1 MQDLL
6 LVRYGEIGL
15 KGKNQSFF
23 LNTIM
28 TRIKEALAP
37 LGGGRCR
44 RTQGRIFV
52 EIEGDRE
59 AALDR
64 LQKVFGIVS
73 LSPAREVPLDLE
85 VIKEEALAQLLLAR
99 ERDGGRTFKVETRRA
114 NKAFPHD
121 SMELN
126 QLLGAHLLQ
135 NTTGISVDVHEPDI
149 RVKVE
154 IREKTYIYSRV
165 VPGPGGLPV
174 GTSGRAV
181 LLLSGGIDS
190 PVAGWMT
197 MKRGVT
203 VTPVYFHSFPFTGD
217 RAKEKVIDLCRV
229 LARYGGRLNLHVVH
243 FTEIQKAL
251 NQHCP
256 EDLGTLLMR
265 RMMMRLAR
273 EIAREVKGQALVT
286 GESIGQVASQ
296 TLEALQVTNAV
307 VDLPVIRPL
316 IGMDKE
322 EIIKRAQEIDTYGIS
337 IRPYE
342 DCCTIFVPR
351 HPVTRP
357 RLRQVEEA
365 ERVLPV
371 VELLGEALGKT
382 EVIKITEKGREG
394 NGSDYG
400 HHEPAQLP

>member
-1 MQDLL
+1 
-6 LVRYGEIGL
+6 
-15 KGKNQSFF
+15 
-23 LNTIM
+23 
-28 TRIKEALAP
+28 
-37 LGGGRCR
+37 
-44 RTQGRIFV
+44 
-52 EIEGDRE
+52 
-59 AALDR
+59 
-64 LQKVFGIVS
+64 
-73 LSPAREVPLDLE
+73 
-85 VIKEEALAQLLLAR
+85 
-99 ERDGGRTFKVETRRA
+99 
-114 NKAFPHD
+114 
-121 SMELN
+121 
-126 QLLGAHLLQ
+126 
-135 NTTGISVDVHEPDI
+135 
-149 RVKVE
+149 
-154 IREKTYIYSRV
+154 
-165 VPGPGGLPV
+165 
-174 GTSGRAV
+174 
-181 LLLSGGIDS
+181 
-190 PVAGWMT
+190 
-197 MKRGVT
+197 
-203 VTPVYFHSFPFTGD
+203 
-217 RAKEKVIDLCRV
+217 
-229 LARYGGRLNLHVVH
+229 
-243 FTEIQKAL
+243 
-251 NQHCP
+251 
-256 EDLGTLLMR
+256 
-265 RMMMRLAR
+265 
-273 EIAREVKGQALVT
+273 KGQALVT